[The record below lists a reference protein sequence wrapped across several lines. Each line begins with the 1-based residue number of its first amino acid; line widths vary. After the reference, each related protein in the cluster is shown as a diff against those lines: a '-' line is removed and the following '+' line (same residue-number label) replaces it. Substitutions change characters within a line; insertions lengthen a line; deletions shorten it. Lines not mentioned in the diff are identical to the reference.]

1 MADEESDAQPGSR
14 PFHAKVRQVY
24 ALPDRHLLI
33 LEEYRGDVGA
43 GDQLSLSVASGSV
56 VVTVRD
62 LAWGS
67 AFSGDP
73 PLTLIVDRIEGP
85 QPESGATLSP
95 A

>member
-1 MADEESDAQPGSR
+1 MADDDSEAPVKRR
-14 PFHAKVRQVY
+14 PFRARVRQVY

-33 LEEYRGDVGA
+33 LESYEGDVGT
-43 GDQLSLSVASGSV
+43 GDTLSVELADGALL
-56 VVTVRD
+56 VTVRD

-85 QPESGATLSP
+85 LPESGASVSP
-95 A
+95 P

>member
-1 MADEESDAQPGSR
+1 MADEHRDEPGPR
-14 PFHAKVRQVY
+14 PFHAKVRQAY

-33 LEEYRGDVGA
+33 LEDYRGDVGA
-43 GDQLSLSVASGSV
+43 GDQLALSLASGST